1 MLFRHIGFRH
11 RIIGILA
18 GGALVAAAI
27 VGFCLHELSAL
38 QSRKDDERLAERRGA
53 AIHEAAVVILQAATT
68 FSSLALDL
76 NDDEKKQAL
85 ADGES
90 LLRRFLY
97 LKVQIA
103 PLLNDFLS
111 REDRAALAKS
121 VSAAAR
127 SWTEIEEEIDNGERD
142 ELLFHLVSAVK
153 HTDRVRELILKADA
167 AARRDE
173 SVAVTVF
180 EQRAI
185 QARRTILAALAVGM
199 LVLLGF
205 GWIVLHFAVKRP
217 LDNAIAAVRRI
228 ADGDIASPVP
238 AAVQKGEI
246 GAILSALNV
255 FRDNGLAR
263 ARLEDA
269 QSREAAERDAR
280 RERLEGVI
288 AEFRAAVVTALGEA
302 TASVDV
308 MRRAA
313 QELMLAAADAQAG
326 AARTTTASREV
337 SANVADVAS
346 AATQMSESINDVT
359 LSVEQAG
366 AAIDQAATRSDAASR
381 TIGGLSE
388 TAQAIGQVASFID
401 AIARQ
406 TNLLALNATIEAA
419 RAGATGRGFAV
430 VATEV
435 KSLAAQTAGATEDIA
450 RRIEEVRRRTSEVV
464 ETIHAID
471 ETNSVA
477 ARHAETITGAVS
489 EQNDVAASISQNIK
503 DAAGWTADLS
513 GIVAE
518 LAAAVDRT
526 KIAASE
532 VQVASDVSAAAA
544 DKFSR
549 LVDHFLDKVRAA

>member
-1 MLFRHIGFRH
+1 MLFRHIGFRQ
-11 RIIGILA
+11 RIVGILA
-18 GGALVAAAI
+18 GGALVTAAI

-38 QSRKDDERLAERRGA
+38 QSHKDDERVAERRGA
-53 AIHEAAVVILQAATT
+53 AIHAAAVVIMQAATT

-90 LLRRFLY
+90 LLRRFLH
-97 LKVQIA
+97 LKDQIG
-103 PLLNDFLS
+103 PLLDDFLS
-111 REDRAALAKS
+111 QEDRAALAKS
-121 VSAAAR
+121 VAAAAR
-127 SWTEIEEEIDNGERD
+127 AWTEIKEEIDNGERD

-153 HTDRVRELILKADA
+153 HTDRARELILKADA

-173 SVAVTVF
+173 SLAVSVF

-185 QARRTILAALAVGM
+185 QARRAILAAFAVGM
-199 LVLLGF
+199 LALLSF
-205 GWIVLHFAVKRP
+205 GWIFLQFAVKRP
-217 LDNAIAAVRRI
+217 LDEAIAAMRRI

-238 AAVQKGEI
+238 AAVQNDEI
-246 GAILSALNV
+246 GAIFSALRV

-269 QSREAAERDAR
+269 QSREVGERDAR

-288 AEFRAAVVTALGEA
+288 GEFRAAVVTALGEA
-302 TASVDV
+302 AASVDV

-313 QELMLAAADAQAG
+313 QELTLAAADAQAG
-326 AARTTTASREV
+326 ATRTSTASREV

-346 AATQMSESINDVT
+346 AATQMSGSINDVT
-359 LSVEQAG
+359 RSVEQAG
-366 AAIDQAATRSDAASR
+366 AAIDQAAKRADVASQ

-388 TAQAIGQVASFID
+388 TAQAIGEVASFID

-450 RRIEEVRRRTSEVV
+450 RRIEEVRRRTAEVV
-464 ETIHAID
+464 DTIRAID
-471 ETNSVA
+471 ETSSVA
-477 ARHAETITGAVS
+477 ARHAEIITSAVND
-489 EQNDVAASISQNIK
+489 QNGVAASISQNIK

-526 KIAASE
+526 KAAAGE
-532 VQVASDVSAAAA
+532 VEVASDASAVAA

-549 LVDHFLDKVRAA
+549 LVDHFLEKVRAA